1 MKLACKTDIGN
12 QRSENQDNYRAG
24 RQPDETV
31 WAVVCDGMGGAKGGK
46 YAAEIATDYI
56 EKVFT
61 KELSTVLTQ
70 KELRPFLLHT
80 INAAN
85 TKIYNEAQIN
95 EAYEGMGTTIVGV
108 IVREGYA
115 HFAHVGDSRIYFY
128 RNNTLELATKDHSM
142 VQELVE
148 HGRITESE
156 AKNHPHKNL
165 ITRALGVSKDVTSD
179 YAKTKVFEN
188 DVILLCSDGLTNCV
202 KAEEIANILNSVSFF
217 DCPQALIEKALSN
230 GGQDNIT
237 VVLMQIEGMEERH
250 G

>member
-46 YAAEIATDYI
+46 YAAELATDHI

-61 KELSTVLTQ
+61 EELGTVLTQ
-70 KELRPFLLHT
+70 KEVRPFLLHS

-85 TKIYNEAQIN
+85 AKVYSAAQEN
-95 EAYEGMGTTIVGV
+95 DALTGMGTTIVSV
-108 IVREGYA
+108 IVKDGYA

-128 RNNTLELATKDHSM
+128 QNNSLELATKDHSM

-148 HGRITESE
+148 HGTITENE
-156 AKNHPHKNL
+156 ATNHPHKNL
-165 ITRALGVSKDVTSD
+165 ITRALGVSRDVSAD
-179 YAKTKVFEN
+179 YAKTKVFAN
-188 DVILLCSDGLTNCV
+188 DIILLCSDGLTNCV
-202 KAEEIANILNSVSFF
+202 NSKEIANILNDVPFF
-217 DCPQALIEKALSN
+217 DCPQELINKALVN